1 MVVSK
6 AISFYRNTF
15 STRIRDRCPHNS
27 SPVSKWQCM
36 LQQQQ
41 QELSFLLFRFFWHH
55 SFLDIIFWSSC
66 THKNRQTEKWR
77 IVGFLYL
84 SPGKAKET
92 GDFELL
98 PKRHLRG
105 SCISQKKLIQI
116 NFTPC
121 LKSWLLTK
129 EFCAYTRNLV
139 LVFNYILPRT
149 LKPQPRIYLKTQAS
163 SSKGAWKYQLAREKK
178 INIPYYSSNSTTTNK
193 P

>member
-1 MVVSK
+1 
-6 AISFYRNTF
+6 
-15 STRIRDRCPHNS
+15 
-27 SPVSKWQCM
+27 M

-41 QELSFLLFRFFWHH
+41 QELSFLLFQFFWHH

-66 THKNRQTEKWR
+66 THKNRQTVKWR
-77 IVGFLYL
+77 IAGFLYL
-84 SPGKAKET
+84 GPGKAKET

-105 SCISQKKLIQI
+105 SCISQKKLIQV

-149 LKPQPRIYLKTQAS
+149 LKPQESTSKLKLHHLRVPGITNM
-163 SSKGAWKYQLAREKK
+163 LERKK
-178 INIPYYSSNSTTTNK
+178 STFLIIHQIQQQQTSLSPKFLVVAYVSPIN
-193 P
+193 

>member
-1 MVVSK
+1 
-6 AISFYRNTF
+6 
-15 STRIRDRCPHNS
+15 
-27 SPVSKWQCM
+27 M

-41 QELSFLLFRFFWHH
+41 QELSFLLFQFFWHH

-66 THKNRQTEKWR
+66 THKNRQTVKWR
-77 IVGFLYL
+77 IAGFLYL
-84 SPGKAKET
+84 GPGKAKET

-105 SCISQKKLIQI
+105 SCISQKKLIQV

-129 EFCAYTRNLV
+129 EFSAYTRNLV
-139 LVFNYILPRT
+139 LVFNSILPRT

-163 SSKGAWKYQLAREKK
+163 SSKGAWNYQHAREKK
-178 INIPYYSSNSTTTNK
+178 IYIPYYSSNSTTTNK

>member
-1 MVVSK
+1 
-6 AISFYRNTF
+6 
-15 STRIRDRCPHNS
+15 
-27 SPVSKWQCM
+27 M

-66 THKNRQTEKWR
+66 THKNRQTVKWR
-77 IVGFLYL
+77 IAGFLYL
-84 SPGKAKET
+84 GPGKAKET

-105 SCISQKKLIQI
+105 SCISQKKLIQV

-149 LKPQPRIYLKTQAS
+149 LKPQPTIYLKTQAS
-163 SSKGAWKYQLAREKK
+163 SSKGAWNYQHAREKK
-178 INIPYYSSNSTTTNK
+178 IYIRYYSSNSTTTNK